1 MANKSIDDKEIE
13 HSILKLT
20 QSVVE
25 LLAHFVVVGMVYV
38 EPQRSPGSFTLL
50 QVRVIIY
57 FEFILNNKLLE

>member
-1 MANKSIDDKEIE
+1 M
-13 HSILKLT
+13 KLT

-25 LLAHFVVVGMVYV
+25 LLAHFVVAGMVYV